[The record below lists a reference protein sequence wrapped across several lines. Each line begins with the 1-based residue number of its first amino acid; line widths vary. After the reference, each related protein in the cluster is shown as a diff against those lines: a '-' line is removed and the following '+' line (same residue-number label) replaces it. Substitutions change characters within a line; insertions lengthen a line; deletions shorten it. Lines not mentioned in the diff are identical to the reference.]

1 MSERSEHGAA
11 AVSGNRSLT
20 PAEARREAADR
31 VVGRRTLLA
40 LRIVVIIA
48 AVVFLVMGMVTDP
61 DIGDV
66 ESDSLRLLE
75 FAGFAL
81 LGVAGLVAV
90 ILCRRPARRD
100 VFWLTESI
108 IAAGGLSILVGA
120 IGLIGD
126 LDGVLPTVV
135 FAVTVVSGLTT
146 LVLLYTWRARS
157 PR

>member
-1 MSERSEHGAA
+1 M
-11 AVSGNRSLT
+11 VT
-20 PAEARREAADR
+20 PAEARQETADR
-31 VVGRRTLLA
+31 VVCQRALLA

-48 AVVFLVMGMVTDP
+48 AVMFLVMGVVTDP
-61 DIGDV
+61 DIGGV

-90 ILCRRPARRD
+90 ILCRRPARRQ

-108 IAAGGLSILVGA
+108 IAAGGLPILVGG

-126 LDGVLPTVV
+126 LDGALPTAV
-135 FAVTVVSGLTT
+135 FAVAVLSGLTT
-146 LVLLYTWRARS
+146 LVLLYVWRAR
-157 PR
+157 